1 MIHIQKLQ
9 QNITIAHVLK
19 NISDR
24 PKSTFWHSDFYKTLV
39 TLAVVR
45 EKLKG
50 VWQESGENKIK

>member
-9 QNITIAHVLK
+9 QNVTIAHVLK

-24 PKSTFWHSDFYKTLV
+24 QKSTCWHSDFYKTLV